1 MKNRGENEEGKR
13 RVFLHLIFATLPREP
28 VVQRQNAATI
38 ERFHSRGQ
46 HLCKCIGTKE
56 SVYIRKEFN
65 SYRTGLGHQYGHR
78 ENVHV
83 KTPKRVFSHDVMS
96 ISAILC
102 GVP

>member
-1 MKNRGENEEGKR
+1 MASPRKHVVKFVVIIIAERKETKNRGENEEGKR

-56 SVYIRKEFN
+56 SVYMVWDKN
-65 SYRTGLGHQYGHR
+65 MATVTSC
-78 ENVHV
+78 ENAQ
-83 KTPKRVFSHDVMS
+83 KSVFT
-96 ISAILC
+96 
-102 GVP
+102 